1 MQDFNYVWYGCMEIT
16 LELSCCKYPPASELP
31 KFWEQNRMV
40 SYHSI
45 LTTKIILSHLKFE
58 GKKKGVGRGRNP
70 NLETKQINLTNSTSE
85 TAVNIDVK

>member
-40 SYHSI
+40 SYHNI
-45 LTTKIILSHLKFE
+45 LTTKIILSHLKFGGE
-58 GKKKGVGRGRNP
+58 MKGVGRGRNP
-70 NLETKQINLTNSTSE
+70 YLETKT
-85 TAVNIDVK
+85 D

>member
-40 SYHSI
+40 SYHNI
-45 LTTKIILSHLKFE
+45 LTTKIILYHLKFGGE
-58 GKKKGVGRGRNP
+58 KKGVGRSRNP
-70 NLETKQINLTNSTSE
+70 NLETNR
-85 TAVNIDVK
+85 D

>member
-40 SYHSI
+40 SYHNI
-45 LTTKIILSHLKFE
+45 LTTKIILCHLKFG
-58 GKKKGVGRGRNP
+58 GKEKGVGRSRNP
-70 NLETKQINLTNSTSE
+70 NLETNT
-85 TAVNIDVK
+85 D

>member
-40 SYHSI
+40 SYNNI
-45 LTTKIILSHLKFE
+45 LTTKIILSHLKFGGE
-58 GKKKGVGRGRNP
+58 KKGVRRGRNT
-70 NLETKQINLTNSTSE
+70 NLESRT
-85 TAVNIDVK
+85 D